1 MKPALL
7 VAAIF
12 GIGLAVDYLDSI
24 SADTSD
30 WCSQWERTYGECG

>member
-12 GIGLAVDYLDSI
+12 GIGLAVDYLASI
-24 SADTSD
+24 SAPVP
-30 WCSQWERTYGECG
+30 CSQWDQLHGECG